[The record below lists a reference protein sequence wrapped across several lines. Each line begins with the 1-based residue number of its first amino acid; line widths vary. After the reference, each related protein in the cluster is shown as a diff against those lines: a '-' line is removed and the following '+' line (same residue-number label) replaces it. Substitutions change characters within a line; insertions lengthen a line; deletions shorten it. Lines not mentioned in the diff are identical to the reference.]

1 MAEQLW
7 RRKKV
12 QEVTGLC
19 RSATYAIPDFPRPV
33 SLPGGGRSVFF
44 VASEVEAWIQKTIA
58 SSRGA
63 NPGHLSAASRSGEQ
77 SDSRSMVA

>member
-44 VASEVEAWIQKTIA
+44 VASEVEAWIQRTI
-58 SSRGA
+58 
-63 NPGHLSAASRSGEQ
+63 AASRSGNQ
-77 SDSRSMVA
+77 SDRSAAA

>member
-1 MAEQLW
+1 MTYKTHRRTKSMAERLL

-12 QEVTGLC
+12 QEITGLC
-19 RSATYAIPDFPRPV
+19 RTATYAIPDFPRPV

-58 SSRGA
+58 ASRAGDQRDR
-63 NPGHLSAASRSGEQ
+63 SAA
-77 SDSRSMVA
+77 A